1 MYFLSGIYIYNMII
15 LLKREFECIKKEI
28 INDIFRVFFCIRIF
42 CVKREIIL
50 IFLYVKEFIK

>member
-28 INDIFRVFFCIRIF
+28 IKEIFGVFFCIRIF